1 MTDYSYINARI
12 RGMKGRLFKASEY
25 EELFIMH
32 DLSSVTLFLSNS
44 TYSRFILSAEK
55 AGINEIE
62 EALRRDLSD
71 TLKKIY
77 NIAEGDIKRLLE
89 ILLGRWDV
97 YNIKTILRGRH
108 INRTS
113 EDIMPLLIA
122 TGVLSESLLKELC
135 LQEDIKGI
143 ADLLITWRSL
153 YGYVIQEG
161 IKEYKE
167 SNDISSIELRLD
179 KFYYTDS
186 LRRLNKNREA
196 DYYVYTMLSYQI
208 DTLNVITSLR
218 ILKEERLKIYADE
231 YFIEGGDAFSKK
243 LYKKVISEKGLDAG
257 LRLLNTIKFRRRFK
271 FTEEVFFEIT
281 DLPEMERRLEM
292 GILKN
297 AISLSFKDPL
307 NISLIIGYIWKKI
320 NEVINLRLI
329 LRGKL
334 VDMPEQ
340 RLREMVVMT

>member
-32 DLSSVTLFLSNS
+32 DLSSVILFLSNS
-44 TYSRFILSAEK
+44 AYSRFIVNAEK

-62 EALRRDLSD
+62 EALRRDLSEAL
-71 TLKKIY
+71 TKIY
-77 NIAEGDIKRLLE
+77 DIAEGDIKRLLD
-89 ILLGRWDV
+89 ILLGRWDI

-122 TGVLSESLLKELC
+122 TGALSESLLKELC

-143 ADLLITWRSL
+143 ADALITWRSP
-153 YGYVIQEG
+153 YGYAIQEG
-161 IKEYKE
+161 IKEYRE
-167 SNDISSIELRLD
+167 SSDISSIELRLD
-179 KFYYTDS
+179 KSYFDDS
-186 LRRLNKNREA
+186 LKKLNKKKEA
-196 DYYVYTMLSYQI
+196 DSYVYSMLSFQI
-208 DTLNVITSLR
+208 DMLNIISSLR
-218 ILKEERLKIYADE
+218 MLKEERLKIYADE
-231 YFIEGGDAFSKK
+231 YFIEGGETFSKE
-243 LYKKVISEKGLDAG
+243 LYKKVLNEKGLEAG
-257 LRLLNTIKFRRRFK
+257 LRLLDSINFRRRFK
-271 FTEEVFFEIT
+271 ITEDIFFKIT
-281 DLPEMERRLEM
+281 GLPEMERMLEM

-297 AISLSFKDPL
+297 AISLSLKDPL

-334 VDMPEQ
+334 VEMPES
-340 RLREMVVMT
+340 RLREMVVI

>member
-32 DLSSVTLFLSNS
+32 DLSSVILFLSNS

-97 YNIKTILRGRH
+97 YNVKTILRGRH

-122 TGVLSESLLKELC
+122 TGALSESLLKELC

-143 ADLLITWRSL
+143 TDLLITWRSP

-186 LRRLNKNREA
+186 LKRLNKNREA

-231 YFIEGGDAFSKK
+231 YFIEGGDAFSKE

-257 LRLLNTIKFRRRFK
+257 LGLLNTIKFRRRFK
-271 FTEEVFFEIT
+271 FTKEVFFEIT
-281 DLPEMERRLEM
+281 GLPEMERRLEM

-334 VDMPEQ
+334 VEMPES
-340 RLREMVVMT
+340 RLREMVVI

>member
-32 DLSSVTLFLSNS
+32 DLSSVILFLSNS
-44 TYSRFILSAEK
+44 TYSRFILGAEK

-71 TLKKIY
+71 TLRKIY

-122 TGVLSESLLKELC
+122 TGALSESLLKELC

-143 ADLLITWRSL
+143 ADLLITWRSP

-179 KFYYTDS
+179 KFYFDDS
-186 LRRLNKNREA
+186 LKRLNKNREA
-196 DYYVYTMLSYQI
+196 DYYVYSMLSYQI
-208 DTLNVITSLR
+208 DMLNVITSLR
-218 ILKEERLKIYADE
+218 MLKEERLKIYADE
-231 YFIEGGDAFSKK
+231 YFIEGGYAFSKK
-243 LYKKVISEKGLDAG
+243 MYKKVISEKELDAG
-257 LRLLNTIKFRRRFK
+257 LRLLNTIRFRRRFK
-271 FTEEVFFEIT
+271 FTKEVFFEIT
-281 DLPEMERRLEM
+281 DLPEMER
-292 GILKN
+292 G
-297 AISLSFKDPL
+297 
-307 NISLIIGYIWKKI
+307 G
-320 NEVINLRLI
+320 LRWAY
-329 LRGKL
+329 
-334 VDMPEQ
+334 
-340 RLREMVVMT
+340 

>member
-32 DLSSVTLFLSNS
+32 DLSSVILFLSNS
-44 TYSRFILSAEK
+44 AYSRFIVNAEK

-62 EALRRDLSD
+62 EALRRDLSEAL
-71 TLKKIY
+71 TKIY
-77 NIAEGDIKRLLE
+77 DIAEGDIKRLLD
-89 ILLGRWDV
+89 ILLGRWDI

-122 TGVLSESLLKELC
+122 TGALSESLLKELC

-143 ADLLITWRSL
+143 ADALITWRSP
-153 YGYVIQEG
+153 YGYAIQEG
-161 IKEYKE
+161 IKEYRE
-167 SNDISSIELRLD
+167 SSDISSIELRLD
-179 KFYYTDS
+179 KSYFDDS
-186 LRRLNKNREA
+186 LKKLNKKKEA
-196 DYYVYTMLSYQI
+196 DSYVYSMLSFQI
-208 DTLNVITSLR
+208 DMLNIISSLR
-218 ILKEERLKIYADE
+218 MLKEERLKIYADE
-231 YFIEGGDAFSKK
+231 YFIEGGETFSKE
-243 LYKKVISEKGLDAG
+243 LYKKVINEKGLEGG

-271 FTEEVFFEIT
+271 ITEDIFFEIT
-281 DLPEMERRLEM
+281 GLPEMERMLEM

-297 AISLSFKDPL
+297 AISLSLKDPL

-334 VDMPEQ
+334 VEMPES
-340 RLREMVVMT
+340 RLREMVVI

>member
-25 EELFIMH
+25 EELFVMH
-32 DLSSVTLFLSNS
+32 DLSSVILFLSNS
-44 TYSRFILSAEK
+44 AYGRFILGAEK

-77 NIAEGDIKRLLE
+77 DIAEGDIKRLLE
-89 ILLGRWDV
+89 ILFGRWDV

-108 INRTS
+108 INMTS

-122 TGVLSESLLKELC
+122 TGALSESLLKELC

-143 ADLLITWRSL
+143 ADALITWRSP
-153 YGYVIQEG
+153 YGYAIQEG
-161 IKEYKE
+161 IKEYRE

-179 KFYYTDS
+179 KSYFDDS
-186 LRRLNKNREA
+186 LKKLNKKREA
-196 DYYVYTMLSYQI
+196 DYYVYSMLSYQI
-208 DTLNVITSLR
+208 DMLNIVSSLR
-218 ILKEERLKIYADE
+218 MLKDERLKIFADE
-231 YFIEGGDAFSKK
+231 YFIEGGEAFSKE
-243 LYKKVISEKGLDAG
+243 LYKKVMNEKGLEAG
-257 LRLLNTIKFRRRFK
+257 LRLLNTIRFRQKFK
-271 FTEEVFFEIT
+271 FTKEAFFEIA

-297 AISLSFKDPL
+297 AISISLKDPL

-334 VDMPEQ
+334 VEMPES
-340 RLREMVVMT
+340 RLREMVVI

>member
-12 RGMKGRLFKASEY
+12 RGMKGRLFNASEY

-32 DLSSVTLFLSNS
+32 DLSSVILFLSNS

-122 TGVLSESLLKELC
+122 TGALSESLLKELC
-135 LQEDIKGI
+135 LQDDIKGI
-143 ADLLITWRSL
+143 ADLLITWRSP

-179 KFYYTDS
+179 KFYFDDS
-186 LRRLNKNREA
+186 LKRLNKNREA
-196 DYYVYTMLSYQI
+196 DYYVYSMLSYQT
-208 DTLNVITSLR
+208 DMLNVITSLR

-231 YFIEGGDAFSKK
+231 YFIEGSDAFSKE

-271 FTEEVFFEIT
+271 FTKEVFFEIT

-297 AISLSFKDPL
+297 AISLSLKDPL

-329 LRGKL
+329 LRGKQ
-334 VDMPEQ
+334 VGIPEQ
-340 RLREMVVMT
+340 RLREMVVI

>member
-32 DLSSVTLFLSNS
+32 DLSSVILFLSNS
-44 TYSRFILSAEK
+44 AYSRFIVNVEK

-62 EALRRDLSD
+62 EALRRDLSEAL
-71 TLKKIY
+71 TKIY
-77 NIAEGDIKRLLE
+77 DIAEGDIKRLLD
-89 ILLGRWDV
+89 ILLGRWDI

-122 TGVLSESLLKELC
+122 TGALSESLLKELC
-135 LQEDIKGI
+135 LNEDIKGI
-143 ADLLITWRSL
+143 ADALITWRSP
-153 YGYVIQEG
+153 YGYAIQEG
-161 IKEYKE
+161 IKEYRE

-179 KFYYTDS
+179 KSYFDDS
-186 LRRLNKNREA
+186 LKKLNKKKEA
-196 DYYVYTMLSYQI
+196 DYYVYSMLSFQI
-208 DTLNVITSLR
+208 DMLNIISSLR
-218 ILKEERLKIYADE
+218 MLKEERLKIYADE
-231 YFIEGGDAFSKK
+231 YFIEGGETFSKE
-243 LYKKVISEKGLDAG
+243 LYKKVLNEKGLEAG
-257 LRLLNTIKFRRRFK
+257 LRLLDSINFRRRFK
-271 FTEEVFFEIT
+271 ITEDIFFKIT
-281 DLPEMERRLEM
+281 GLPEMERMLEM

-297 AISLSFKDPL
+297 AISLSLKDPL
-307 NISLIIGYIWKKI
+307 NISLIIGYLWKKI

-334 VDMPEQ
+334 VEMPES
-340 RLREMVVMT
+340 RLREMVVI

>member
-1 MTDYSYINARI
+1 M
-12 RGMKGRLFKASEY
+12 
-25 EELFIMH
+25 
-32 DLSSVTLFLSNS
+32 
-44 TYSRFILSAEK
+44 
-55 AGINEIE
+55 
-62 EALRRDLSD
+62 
-71 TLKKIY
+71 
-77 NIAEGDIKRLLE
+77 
-89 ILLGRWDV
+89 LGRWDV

-143 ADLLITWRSL
+143 ADLLITWRSP

-186 LRRLNKNREA
+186 LKRLNKNREA

-243 LYKKVISEKGLDAG
+243 LYKK
-257 LRLLNTIKFRRRFK
+257 
-271 FTEEVFFEIT
+271 
-281 DLPEMERRLEM
+281 
-292 GILKN
+292 
-297 AISLSFKDPL
+297 
-307 NISLIIGYIWKKI
+307 GYK
-320 NEVINLRLI
+320 
-329 LRGKL
+329 
-334 VDMPEQ
+334 
-340 RLREMVVMT
+340 

>member
-32 DLSSVTLFLSNS
+32 DLSSVILFLSNS

-55 AGINEIE
+55 AGINDIE

-71 TLKKIY
+71 TLNKIY

-97 YNIKTILRGRH
+97 YNVKTILRGRH
-108 INRTS
+108 INKTS

-122 TGVLSESLLKELC
+122 TGALSESLLKELC

-143 ADLLITWRSL
+143 ADLLITWRSP
-153 YGYVIQEG
+153 YGHVIQEG

-179 KFYYTDS
+179 KFYFDDS
-186 LRRLNKNREA
+186 LKRLNKNREA

-208 DTLNVITSLR
+208 DMLNVITSLR

-243 LYKKVISEKGLDAG
+243 LYQKVISEKGLDAG
-257 LRLLNTIKFRRRFK
+257 LRLLNTIRFRRRFR
-271 FTEEVFFEIT
+271 FTKEVFFEIT
-281 DLPEMERRLEM
+281 DLPEIERRLEM

-334 VDMPEQ
+334 VEIPES
-340 RLREMVVMT
+340 RLREMVVLI

>member
-32 DLSSVTLFLSNS
+32 DLSSVILFLSNS
-44 TYSRFILSAEK
+44 AYSRFIVNAEK

-62 EALRRDLSD
+62 EAVRRDLSEAL
-71 TLKKIY
+71 TKIY
-77 NIAEGDIKRLLE
+77 DIAEGDIKRLLD
-89 ILLGRWDV
+89 ILLGRWDI

-122 TGVLSESLLKELC
+122 TGALSESLLKELC

-143 ADLLITWRSL
+143 ADALITWRSP
-153 YGYVIQEG
+153 YGYAIQEG
-161 IKEYKE
+161 IKEYRE
-167 SNDISSIELRLD
+167 SSDISSIELRLD
-179 KFYYTDS
+179 KSYFDDS
-186 LRRLNKNREA
+186 LKKLNKKKEA
-196 DYYVYTMLSYQI
+196 DSYVYSMLSFQI
-208 DTLNVITSLR
+208 DMLNIISSLR
-218 ILKEERLKIYADE
+218 MLKEERLKIYADE
-231 YFIEGGDAFSKK
+231 YFIEGGETFSKE
-243 LYKKVISEKGLDAG
+243 LYKKVINEKGLEGG

-271 FTEEVFFEIT
+271 ITEDIFFEIT
-281 DLPEMERRLEM
+281 GLPEMERRLEM

-297 AISLSFKDPL
+297 AISLSLKDPL

-334 VDMPEQ
+334 VEMPES
-340 RLREMVVMT
+340 RLREMVVI